1 MAGPFS
7 RTPTFQLA
15 ADLLIMEP
23 AIFGMMVPIELDDSH
38 YADIKM
44 ITRVLADD
52 GLRSRLR
59 SMNSSSD
66 LYDALLNGPAPV
78 APGPVPVAQ
87 GS

>member
-1 MAGPFS
+1 
-7 RTPTFQLA
+7 
-15 ADLLIMEP
+15 
-23 AIFGMMVPIELDDSH
+23 MMVPTQLDDSH

-44 ITRVLADD
+44 ITQVLADE

-66 LYDALLNGPAPV
+66 LYDALLNGSALV
-78 APGPVPVAQ
+78 APEQLSIAQ